1 MRYRFLSVFD
11 TVFRY
16 LPIFLTVL
24 GYWIPP
30 NVTLKNMW
38 RENILDHEYLWR
50 ESTQIEPVRV
60 KRWHNRYEILN

>member
-16 LPIFLTVL
+16 L
-24 GYWIPP
+24 P

-50 ESTQIEPVRV
+50 ESTQIGRSSQKMAQQV
-60 KRWHNRYEILN
+60 